1 MKSRKLADKI
11 LKAMAKLLDLN
22 EEYFTHQ
29 LGDTAEVY
37 ARFNYYPC
45 CSRPDLVFGLKPHAD
60 GSTITIVL
68 PDKDVEG
75 LQVLK
80 DGEWVRV
87 LPNPH
92 ALLVN
97 LGDQME
103 VITIFSTV
111 ILSSVL

>member
-1 MKSRKLADKI
+1 
-11 LKAMAKLLDLN
+11 MAKSLDLN

-29 LGDTAEVY
+29 LGDMAAVF

-45 CSRPDLVFGLKPHAD
+45 CSRPDLVFGLKPHTD
-60 GSTITIVL
+60 GSMITIVL
-68 PDKDVEG
+68 LDKDVEG

-87 LPNPH
+87 PSNPY

-97 LGDQME
+97 LGDEME
-103 VITIFSTV
+103 VITIFQQ
-111 ILSSVL
+111 